1 MTKQLV
7 TVWTK
12 AEKDPERK
20 KSLEDL
26 IRNSTTVLG
35 RLREILE
42 EDDKVLSN
50 SQLHAP
56 DKDPSWALTQAHISG
71 QRLQIK
77 KTLDLLSFF

>member
-1 MTKQLV
+1 MSKALATA
-7 TVWTK
+7 WTK
-12 AEKDPERK
+12 AVKDPEKK
-20 KSLEDL
+20 KSLEEL

-35 RLREILE
+35 QLKVLLE
-42 EDDKVLSN
+42 EEDKILSN

-56 DKDPSWALTQAHISG
+56 DKDPSWALTMAHISG

>member
-1 MTKQLV
+1 MTKALA
-7 TVWTK
+7 TAWTK
-12 AEKDPERK
+12 AARDEEQR

-35 RLREILE
+35 RLRTLLE
-42 EDDKVLSN
+42 EEDKALSN
-50 SQLHAP
+50 SQMQAP
-56 DKDPSWALTQAHISG
+56 DKDPSWALTQAHIAG

>member
-1 MTKQLV
+1 MTKALA
-7 TVWTK
+7 TGWTK
-12 AEKDPERK
+12 SVKDPEQRQA
-20 KSLEDL
+20 LEDL

-35 RLREILE
+35 RLRTLLE
-42 EDDKVLSN
+42 EEDKVLSN
-50 SQLHAP
+50 FQLQAP